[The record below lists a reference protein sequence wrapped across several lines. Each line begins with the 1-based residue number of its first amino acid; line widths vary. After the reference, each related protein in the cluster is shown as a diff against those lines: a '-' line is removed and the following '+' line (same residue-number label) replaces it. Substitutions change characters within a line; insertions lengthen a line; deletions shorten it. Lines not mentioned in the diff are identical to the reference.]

1 MTPACP
7 RCPDTVLVTS
17 NTHGIWVMYCAR
29 CWGLWVDH
37 ASVRH
42 VAGVAVD
49 GATAAHGESLPCP
62 ICRAGLRA
70 WTARGVVI
78 DRCDAH
84 GVWFDRAE
92 LDQLVALAH
101 SGSGR
106 SNSTAA
112 AAATGVAVVAGAVL
126 VAGVAADSSGRMREE
141 WQDTAANVVD
151 SVSVAVPF
159 AEAGGEL
166 VAGAGEL
173 ASGAGHLAV
182 AGVEG
187 VAGLAEVGAEAA
199 GGVLEGVAAA
209 VGAIFELFS

>member
-1 MTPACP
+1 MIPACP
-7 RCPDTVLVTS
+7 RCPDTALVTS

-49 GATAAHGESLPCP
+49 GAIAAHGESLPCP

-78 DRCDAH
+78 DRCDVH
-84 GVWFDRAE
+84 GVWFDRTE
-92 LDQLVALAH
+92 LDQLVALAR
-101 SGSGR
+101 SGAAGLD
-106 SNSTAA
+106 STAA
-112 AAATGVAVVAGAVL
+112 AAATGVAVVASAAL
-126 VAGVAADSSGRMREE
+126 VAGVAADSSGRMREGSY
-141 WQDTAANVVD
+141 DTAANVVD
-151 SVSVAVPF
+151 SVSAALPL

-173 ASGAGHLAV
+173 ASGAGDLAV
-182 AGVEG
+182 AGVEVG
-187 VAGLAEVGAEAA
+187 VEAA
-199 GGVLEGVAAA
+199 GGVLEGVTAA